1 MSLNFRLFDFEF
13 VFDVFL
19 DFVVESNSDFL
30 LDFIQNLLM
39 RYDILKYTTQTKR
52 VQFFYNFDFYERK

>member
-13 VFDVFL
+13 VLDVFFDSVAEFIL
-19 DFVVESNSDFL
+19 SFM

-39 RYDILKYTTQTKR
+39 R
-52 VQFFYNFDFYERK
+52 